1 VAEPDSVRG
10 GPPLEDQV
18 AESRRLVDIAARKG
32 VILRVLGS
40 VAVHLQAPAGGPL
53 LDRPV
58 RDIDMCIK
66 RGSRASVTDLLVD
79 AGYTPDEMFNA
90 LNGARRLLFYDPTGR
105 KLDVFIGDFYMCHT
119 IPITD
124 RLERE
129 PLTIPLAELMLTK
142 LQIVELN
149 ETDQRDIFN
158 LCFHHQ
164 VSSGDGSGIEGDFIG
179 AICAGDW
186 GLWRTS
192 KATIGRCQANLGTY
206 NLNDGASKLIAERL
220 DVLWAQIERAPKTA
234 KWRLRNRVGD
244 RVRWYDEP
252 EETATDR

>member
-1 VAEPDSVRG
+1 
-10 GPPLEDQV
+10 
-18 AESRRLVDIAARKG
+18 
-32 VILRVLGS
+32 
-40 VAVHLQAPAGGPL
+40 VHIQAPAGGPL

-58 RDIDMCIK
+58 RDIDMCTK
-66 RGSRASVTDLLVD
+66 RGSRAAVTDLLVD

-90 LNGARRLLFYDPTGR
+90 LHGARRLLFYDPKGR
-105 KLDVFIGDFYMCHT
+105 KLDVFIGDFSMCHT
-119 IPITD
+119 IPITG

-129 PLTIPLAELMLTK
+129 PLTIPLAELLLTK

-164 VSSGDGSGIEGDFIG
+164 VSSGDGSGIESDFIG
-179 AICAGDW
+179 ELCASDW

-192 KATIGRCQANLGTY
+192 RSTIERCQANLAGYKLDST
-206 NLNDGASKLIAERL
+206 ASTLITERL
-220 DVLWAQIERAPKTA
+220 DVLWARIDSAPKTA

-252 EETATDR
+252 EENATEK